1 MRRYVYAVSILAI
14 GPASFGQSLFQR
26 PEPVAADTS
35 GRPDPSAE
43 LQGVSLYAVRP
54 PEPREFK
61 VHDLVTIIV
70 NQSSKIE
77 HDQSL
82 ETEKDV
88 TNNWGIDA
96 FPDLRGVWELT
107 LNGGSTENAPE
118 LDTFGRREF
127 QGDGEYERED
137 RITTRITA
145 EVIDVKPNG
154 LLLLEAR
161 TTIVTDKE
169 EQTMVIS
176 GTCRG
181 DDVTD
186 LNTIQSTQLADLR
199 LFTQN
204 AGELRD
210 ANEKGILT
218 KVLEAFFAF

>member
-1 MRRYVYAVSILAI
+1 MNRTLVIVTALSL
-14 GPASFGQSLFQR
+14 GASAGAQSLFR
-26 PEPVAADTS
+26 TAPEAVAVGGRAD
-35 GRPDPSAE
+35 PAME
-43 LQGVSLYAVRP
+43 LEGVSLYAVRP

-88 TNNWGIDA
+88 RNNAGIDA
-96 FPDLRGVWELT
+96 FPDFRGLLEFT
-107 LNGGSTENAPE
+107 LNGGSTEDTPE
-118 LDTFGRREF
+118 LDVFGRRNFE
-127 QGDGEYERED
+127 GDGEFQRED
-137 RITTRITA
+137 RITARITA

-154 LLLLEAR
+154 LLVLEAR

-176 GTCRG
+176 GTCRSE
-181 DDVTD
+181 DVSD
-186 LNTIQSTQLADLR
+186 FNTVQSTSLADLR

-204 AGELRD
+204 TGELRQ
-210 ANEKGILT
+210 ATEKGFLT